1 MTQLR
6 RLAAPLL
13 LWSSLA
19 NAVAA
24 AAEPYTF
31 GVLPQR
37 SAVLTA
43 GYWNPILRHV
53 SARAGVELTLVVAR
67 TGGESRAAAAQGAYD
82 FIYSNHIFQPAVMPA
97 GYRVILRPR
106 ALPIRGQLVCLDEAP
121 LAALRDLEGKT
132 VGFPSQAAFAGYA
145 LPMDELTRRGIRV
158 NAVIGGNQEGIMA
171 QLRAGK
177 VAAAAV
183 NSQIMSDYAEREGFR
198 YRVLWSSGPFHNLPI
213 AAHPR
218 VPDAVASAVQRAFA
232 EMEDDPE
239 GLRVLAASAALVG
252 QRPPLGFQRATP
264 ADYRPDVEFYRSTV
278 LTGLE

>member
-1 MTQLR
+1 MTLLR
-6 RLAAPLL
+6 RLILPLL
-13 LWSSLA
+13 LWPFLA
-19 NAVAA
+19 EGTAA
-24 AAEPYTF
+24 AAERYTF

-53 SARAGVELTLVVAR
+53 SARAGVELALEVAR

-82 FIYSNHIFQPAVMPA
+82 FVYSNHIFQPAVAAA

-106 ALPIRGQLVCLDEAP
+106 ALPIRGQLVCLDESP
-121 LAALRDLEGKT
+121 LAALRDLEGRT
-132 VGFPSQAAFAGYA
+132 VGFPSPAAFAGYA
-145 LPMDELTRRGIRV
+145 LPMDQLRRRGIRV
-158 NAVIGGNQEGIMA
+158 NPVFGGNQEGIMA

-183 NSQIMSDYAEREGFR
+183 NSQLMADYAEREGIR

-213 AAHPR
+213 AVHPR
-218 VPDAVASAVQRAFA
+218 VPDGVARAVQKAFA
-232 EMEDDPE
+232 ELDGDAQGM
-239 GLRVLAASAALVG
+239 RVLADSAALIG
-252 QRPPLGFQRATP
+252 QRPPLGFQPAAP
-264 ADYRPDVEFYRSTV
+264 ADYRPEVEFYRSTV